1 MTDLPEPGPVR
12 ELADLRAD
20 VAGRAPEALHRARSR
35 LLTEI
40 YNEREAA
47 APSHRAL
54 PSRSTSRLRRTFTFR
69 AEPSRPAARW
79 LRPALLRPVL
89 LAAVAAGAV
98 AALTVTLLPG
108 PAAHRT
114 PPRAAASAPASS
126 VPASSPAS
134 GPAVLTAAY
143 VLNRAASA
151 AAASSQP
158 VPRPGQFIYVTSV
171 TTYLSTEIGRSGEK
185 SWLYRTSRQ
194 IWQSVDGRRDGLLQ
208 IVDRGNV
215 KLPWGP
221 VPPADS
227 GNPVSWNSLHSL
239 SCPGAAPARGTYA
252 FLASLPTDPA
262 RLRAWIYQH
271 PDGQNQADAQAWTDI
286 GDMLRE
292 MLVPPKLAAALY
304 RVAATIP
311 GATVVPRAKN
321 AVGRTGVAVSRSGA
335 ALIFDPKTY
344 QLIGEGAVL
353 TKAVRGQGPAGTVV
367 ASTAQLKESVVSHL
381 PDVPPSAVEK
391 DAGGPTC

>member
-1 MTDLPEPGPVR
+1 MTDQPDPGAVR
-12 ELADLRAD
+12 ELKDLRAD
-20 VAGRAPEALHRARSR
+20 VAGRAPEALPRARGR
-35 LLTEI
+35 LLAEI

-47 APSHRAL
+47 DTSHRAL
-54 PSRSTSRLRRTFTFR
+54 PSRSTSRLRRTFPFL
-69 AEPSRPAARW
+69 AEPRRPAARW
-79 LRPALLRPVL
+79 LRPALVGV
-89 LAAVAAGAV
+89 AAAGAV
-98 AALTVTLLPG
+98 AAVTVSLLPG
-108 PAAHRT
+108 QAAHRP
-114 PPRAAASAPASS
+114 PPRAAAPA
-126 VPASSPAS
+126 PASSPAS

-171 TTYLSTEIGRSGEK
+171 TTYLSTEIGRSGAK

-194 IWQSVDGRRDGLLQ
+194 IWQSVDGERAGLLQ
-208 IVDRGNV
+208 IVERGNV

-227 GNPVSWNSLHSL
+227 GNPVGWTSLNPL

-252 FLASLPTDPA
+252 FLASLPANPS
-262 RLRAWIYQH
+262 RLRAWIYRH
-271 PDGQNQADAQAWTDI
+271 PDGQNQADTQAWSDI

-311 GATVVPRAKN
+311 GATVVPQAKN
-321 AVGRTGVAVSRSGA
+321 AVGRAGVAVSRSGQ

-353 TKAVRGQGPAGTVV
+353 TKAVPGQGPAGTVV
-367 ASTAQLKESVVSHL
+367 ASTAQLKESVVSRL
-381 PDVPPSAVEK
+381 PDIPPSQVEK
-391 DAGGPTC
+391 DAGGPNC

>member
-12 ELADLRAD
+12 ELSDLRAD
-20 VAGRAPEALHRARSR
+20 VAGWAPEDRHRARTR
-35 LLTEI
+35 LLAQI
-40 YNEREAA
+40 HNERLAA
-47 APSHRAL
+47 APSRRPL
-54 PSRSTSRLRRTFTFR
+54 SSRSTSRRR
-69 AEPSRPAARW
+69 SR
-79 LRPALLRPVL
+79 LTRPLLL
-89 LAAVAAGAV
+89 GAVAAGAA
-98 AALTVTLLPG
+98 AALTVSLLPR
-108 PAAHRT
+108 PAAHQA
-114 PPRAAASAPASS
+114 PPRAAGSAPAPKSS
-126 VPASSPAS
+126 TASQ
-134 GPAVLTAAY
+134 PAVLTAAY

-151 AAASSQP
+151 VASSSQP

-194 IWQSVDGRRDGLLQ
+194 IWQSVDGQRDGLLQ

-252 FLASLPTDPA
+252 FLAALPTDPA
-262 RLRAWIYQH
+262 ALRAWIYQH
-271 PDGQNQADAQAWTDI
+271 PDGQNQADAQAWSDI

-311 GATVVPRAKN
+311 GATVVPQAKN
-321 AVGRTGVAVSRSGA
+321 AVGQTGVAVSRSGA

-353 TKAVRGQGPAGTVV
+353 TKAVPGQGPAGTVI
-367 ASTAQLKESVVSHL
+367 ASTAQLKETVVSHL
-381 PDVPPSAVEK
+381 PDVPSSEVEK
-391 DAGGPTC
+391 DTGGPSC

>member
-1 MTDLPEPGPVR
+1 
-12 ELADLRAD
+12 
-20 VAGRAPEALHRARSR
+20 
-35 LLTEI
+35 
-40 YNEREAA
+40 
-47 APSHRAL
+47 
-54 PSRSTSRLRRTFTFR
+54 
-69 AEPSRPAARW
+69 
-79 LRPALLRPVL
+79 
-89 LAAVAAGAV
+89 
-98 AALTVTLLPG
+98 
-108 PAAHRT
+108 
-114 PPRAAASAPASS
+114 
-126 VPASSPAS
+126 
-134 GPAVLTAAY
+134 VLTAAY

-171 TTYLSTEIGRSGEK
+171 TTYLSTEIGPSGEK

-194 IWQSVDGRRDGLLQ
+194 IWQSVDGQRAGLLQ
-208 IVDRGNV
+208 IVERGNV

-221 VPPADS
+221 VPPADT
-227 GNPVSWNSLHSL
+227 GNPVSWNSLNPL
-239 SCPGAAPARGTYA
+239 SCPGAAPAGGTYA

-271 PDGQNQADAQAWTDI
+271 PDGQNQADAQAWSDI

-311 GATVVPRAKN
+311 GATVVQRAKN

-335 ALIFDPKTY
+335 ELIFDPKTY
-344 QLIGEGAVL
+344 QLIGEGAML
-353 TKAVRGQGPAGTVV
+353 TKAVPGQGPAGTVV
-367 ASTAQLKESVVSHL
+367 ASTAQLKESVTGRL

-391 DAGGPTC
+391 DTGGPTC

>member
-1 MTDLPEPGPVR
+1 MTDLAEPGPVR
-12 ELADLRAD
+12 ELAGLRAD
-20 VAGRAPEALHRARSR
+20 VAGRAPEALHRARGR
-35 LLTEI
+35 LLAEI
-40 YNEREAA
+40 HNERDAV
-47 APSHRAL
+47 APSYRAL
-54 PSRSTSRLRRTFTFR
+54 PSRSTSRLRRAFPHR
-69 AEPSRPAARW
+69 AEPRPSAPRW

-89 LAAVAAGAV
+89 LAAAVAGAV
-98 AALTVTLLPG
+98 AAVTVSLLPG
-108 PAAHRT
+108 PAAHRP
-114 PPRAAASAPASS
+114 PPRAVGSA
-126 VPASSPAS
+126 PASSPAS
-134 GPAVLTAAY
+134 RSSVLTAAY

-171 TTYLSTEIGRSGEK
+171 TTYLSTEIGPSGEK

-194 IWQSVDGRRDGLLQ
+194 IWQSVDGERAGLLQ

-221 VPPADS
+221 VPPADT

-252 FLASLPTDPA
+252 FLASLPTNPG

-311 GATVVPRAKN
+311 GATVVPRAEN
-321 AVGRTGVAVSRSGA
+321 AVGRASVAVSRSGA

-353 TKAVRGQGPAGTVV
+353 TKAVPGQGPAGTVV

-381 PDVPPSAVEK
+381 PDVPPSEVEK
-391 DAGGPTC
+391 DAGGPSC

>member
-1 MTDLPEPGPVR
+1 MTDLPDPGPVR
-12 ELADLRAD
+12 ELSDLRAD
-20 VAGRAPEALHRARSR
+20 VAGWAPEDRHRARTR
-35 LLTEI
+35 LLAQI
-40 YNEREAA
+40 HDERLAA
-47 APSHRAL
+47 APSRRPL
-54 PSRSTSRLRRTFTFR
+54 SSRSTSRRRPRLT
-69 AEPSRPAARW
+69 RP
-79 LRPALLRPVL
+79 LLL
-89 LAAVAAGAV
+89 GAV
-98 AALTVTLLPG
+98 AAAAAAALTVSLLPG
-108 PAAHRT
+108 SAAHRP
-114 PPRAAASAPASS
+114 PPRAAGSARAAAPKSPPVSS
-126 VPASSPAS
+126 IGSQ
-134 GPAVLTAAY
+134 PAVLTAAY

-151 AAASSQP
+151 AASYSQP

-171 TTYLSTEIGRSGEK
+171 TTYLSTEIGPSGEK

-227 GNPVSWNSLHSL
+227 GNPVSWNSLPAL

-252 FLASLPTDPA
+252 FLASLPTDPG
-262 RLRAWIYQH
+262 RLRTWIYQH
-271 PDGQNQADAQAWTDI
+271 PDGQNQAAAQAWTDI

-321 AVGRTGVAVSRSGA
+321 AVGRTGVAVSRAGQ

-353 TKAVRGQGPAGTVV
+353 TKNTPGQGPAGTVV
-367 ASTAQLKESVVSHL
+367 ASTAQLKEAVVSHL
-381 PDVPPSAVEK
+381 PDVPTSEVEP
-391 DAGGPTC
+391 DTGGPAC